1 MTVKRLALF
10 AASARHLIRSI
21 GLTAA
26 LAMALVQPAFSE
38 ETVDLVIDFAKI
50 LQLKEPIATLIIGN
64 PGIAD
69 ATIQDDQTI
78 VLTGKAAGM
87 TNLIAINDD
96 GEELANVLV
105 RVASNVRRLTT
116 VFYGSKRQTLSCAPT
131 CEQVISVGDDN
142 EKFETA
148 KTQIESRQAF
158 SGSR

>member
-1 MTVKRLALF
+1 MTAQHLAHF
-10 AASARHLIRSI
+10 ADSARRLIRSF
-21 GLTAA
+21 GLTFA
-26 LAMALVQPAFSE
+26 LVAALVQPAFSE

-50 LQLKEPIATLIIGN
+50 LKLNEPVSTLIIGN

-87 TNLIAINDD
+87 TNLIAMNDD
-96 GEELANVLV
+96 GKELANVLV

-148 KTQIESRQAF
+148 KTQIESRQQF
-158 SGSR
+158 SGSN

>member
-1 MTVKRLALF
+1 MTAQHLAHF
-10 AASARHLIRSI
+10 ADSARRLIRSI
-21 GLTAA
+21 GLTVA
-26 LAMALVQPAFSE
+26 LATALVQPAFSE

-50 LQLKEPIATLIIGN
+50 LQLNEPIATLIIGN

-87 TNLIAINDD
+87 TNLIAMNDD
-96 GEELANVLV
+96 GKELANVLV

-131 CEQVISVGDDN
+131 CEQVISVGDDD
-142 EKFETA
+142 EKFKTA

-158 SGSR
+158 SGSN

>member
-1 MTVKRLALF
+1 MTAKRLALL
-10 AASARHLIRSI
+10 ADSARRLIRSVS
-21 GLTAA
+21 LAA
-26 LAMALVQPAFSE
+26 TLAIALVQPAFSE

-50 LQLKEPIATLIIGN
+50 LQTNEPIATLIIGN

-69 ATIQDDQTI
+69 AAVQDDQTI

-87 TNLIAINDD
+87 TNMIVMNDD

-131 CEQVISVGDDN
+131 CEQVISVGDDK

-148 KTQIESRQAF
+148 KTQIESRQEF
-158 SGSR
+158 SGSN

>member
-1 MTVKRLALF
+1 MTAKRFALF
-10 AASARHLIRSI
+10 SASVRHLIRSI

-26 LAMALVQPAFSE
+26 LATALVQPAFSE

-50 LQLKEPIATLIIGN
+50 LQLSGPVSTLIIGN

-87 TNLIAINDD
+87 TNLIALNDD
-96 GEELANVLV
+96 GEELTNVLV

-131 CEQVISVGDDN
+131 CEQVISVGDDK
-142 EKFETA
+142 EKFEIA

>member
-1 MTVKRLALF
+1 MPMQHFALLAGSVCRLT
-10 AASARHLIRSI
+10 RSI
-21 GLTAA
+21 GLAIA
-26 LAMALVQPAFSE
+26 LVTALVQPAFSE

-50 LQLKEPIATLIIGN
+50 LQLNEPISTLIIGN

-87 TNLIAINDD
+87 TNLIAMNDE
-96 GEELANVLV
+96 GKELANVLV

-131 CEQVISVGDDN
+131 CEQVISVGDDK

-148 KTQIESRQAF
+148 KTQIESRQQF
-158 SGSR
+158 SGSN

>member
-1 MTVKRLALF
+1 MTAKRPALF
-10 AASARHLIRSI
+10 AASARRLIRSI

-26 LAMALVQPAFSE
+26 LAVALVQPAFSE
-38 ETVDLVIDFAKI
+38 DTVDLVIDFAKV
-50 LQLKEPIATLIIGN
+50 LQLSEPVSTIIIGN

-69 ATIQDDQTI
+69 ATVQDDQTI

-87 TNLIAINDD
+87 TNLIAMNGD
-96 GEELANVLV
+96 GEELANVVV

-116 VFYGSKRQTLSCAPT
+116 VFYGSKRQTFSCAPT
-131 CEQVISVGDDN
+131 CEHVISVGDDA

-158 SGSR
+158 SGSN

>member
-1 MTVKRLALF
+1 MTAQHLAHF
-10 AASARHLIRSI
+10 ADSARRLIRSI
-21 GLTAA
+21 GLTVA
-26 LAMALVQPAFSE
+26 LATALVQPAFSE

-50 LQLKEPIATLIIGN
+50 LQLNEPIATLIIGN

-87 TNLIAINDD
+87 TNLIAMNDN
-96 GEELANVLV
+96 GEEMANVLV

-131 CEQVISVGDDN
+131 CEQVISVGDDE
-142 EKFETA
+142 EKFDIA

-158 SGSR
+158 SGSN